1 MFLKTVKC
9 CYSGMPL
16 GEKDWQE
23 LYKIIVVII
32 FELLNLCV
40 CVCVFY
46 VVSDFPT
53 KICILLMPR
62 KSHFKL
68 LCNSEKDNMK
78 GNYIIF

>member
-1 MFLKTVKC
+1 MFLKIVKC
-9 CYSGMPL
+9 YYSGIPL
-16 GEKDWQE
+16 GEKYWQE
-23 LYKIIVVII
+23 LYKIIVLII

-40 CVCVFY
+40 CVCY
-46 VVSDFPT
+46 VVSDFLT

>member
-40 CVCVFY
+40 CVCVC
-46 VVSDFPT
+46 V
-53 KICILLMPR
+53 
-62 KSHFKL
+62 
-68 LCNSEKDNMK
+68 LCS
-78 GNYIIF
+78 F